1 MRYFFLLFALAA
13 CDESSSGKPTEII
26 PDSGSAAD
34 TGVVITDG
42 GADGA
47 VKDCVDDPKT
57 HEEIINACT
66 DAAKVDKNPT
76 LKKLQPDGSLPPL
89 P

>member
-1 MRYFFLLFALAA
+1 MMRYLLLLALVA
-13 CDESSSGKPTEII
+13 CDESSGKPSEVI
-26 PDSGSAAD
+26 PDGGATAD
-34 TGVVITDG
+34 TGVITDG

-47 VKDCVDDPKT
+47 VKDCFDNPKT

-66 DAAKVDKNPT
+66 DASRVDKNPT